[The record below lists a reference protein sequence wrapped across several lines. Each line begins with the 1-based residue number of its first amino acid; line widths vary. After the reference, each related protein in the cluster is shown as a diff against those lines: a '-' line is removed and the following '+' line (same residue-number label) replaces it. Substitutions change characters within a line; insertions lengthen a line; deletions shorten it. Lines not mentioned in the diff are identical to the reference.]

1 MAYPTDQLVIDT
13 PEQIAL
19 ELPLAGIGSRSLAI
33 VVDTLLQVL
42 LYGLLGLLAVGLAA
56 VTGRRASAAAVGALG
71 AFAPAVLLLLAFCVY
86 WGYFALFE
94 ALWKGQTPGKR
105 IAGIRVIKDSG
116 RPIDAFEA
124 IGRNL
129 MRAVDGLPGMYAVG
143 IVSMFVSPQNR
154 RLGDYVAGT
163 VVVHDH
169 DAEVRP
175 YLEKRRVAADP
186 LPGAATITAD
196 ELVLIETY
204 LQRRYDY
211 GFEARTR
218 AAETIAERIR
228 TKLNL
233 PRESVGNPDTF
244 LETVA
249 GQTRDAARFRQ

>member
-19 ELPLAGIGSRSLAI
+19 ELPLAGIGSRSLAL
-33 VVDTLLQVL
+33 VVDTLLQM
-42 LYGLLGLLAVGLAA
+42 LLGLVLGLAA
-56 VTGRRASAAAVGALG
+56 LGVALVGGMRVFESAFGVLG
-71 AFAPAVLLLLAFCVY
+71 AFAPAVLVFLAFCVY

-94 ALWKGQTPGKR
+94 SLWKGQTPGKR
-105 IAGIRVIKDSG
+105 VAGIRVIKDSG
-116 RPIDAFEA
+116 RPITAFES

-143 IVSMFVSPQNR
+143 IVSMFVSRQNR

-169 DAEVRP
+169 DGEARP
-175 YLEKRRVAADP
+175 YLEERPAASDL
-186 LPGAATITAD
+186 LPGAVKITAD
-196 ELVLIETY
+196 ELILIETY

-211 GFEARTR
+211 DFEARTR
-218 AAETIAERIR
+218 TAETIAERIR
-228 TKLNL
+228 ARLEL

-249 GQTRDAARFRQ
+249 RQTRDAARFR

>member
-1 MAYPTDQLVIDT
+1 MEYSTDQLVIDT

-19 ELPLAGIGSRSLAI
+19 ELPLAGTGSRSLAL

-42 LYGLLGLLAVGLAA
+42 LYALLGLIAVGVRL
-56 VTGRRASAAAVGALG
+56 VTGPRVFAGAFRVLGAL
-71 AFAPAVLLLLAFCVY
+71 APAVLLFLAFCVY

-94 ALWKGQTPGKR
+94 TLWKGQTPGKR
-105 IAGIRVIKDSG
+105 FVGIRVIKDSG
-116 RPIDAFEA
+116 RPISAFEA

-143 IVSMFVSPQNR
+143 VVSMFVSRQNR

-169 DAEVRP
+169 AGEARP
-175 YLEKRRVAADP
+175 YIEERRAATDL
-186 LPGAATITAD
+186 LPGAVKITVD

-204 LQRRYDY
+204 LQRRLGYD
-211 GFEARTR
+211 FEARART
-218 AAETIAERIR
+218 AEAIAERIR
-228 TKLNL
+228 ARLGL
-233 PRESVGNPDTF
+233 PRESVVSPDTF

-249 GQTRDAARFRQ
+249 RQTRDAARFR